1 MAVTLR
7 KGKASES
14 RLPDGRHEPAV
25 RHAGRRSWYQLLA
38 ALAILA
44 GAGFLSWQIVSG
56 ANSKSAYVPQSLSEC
71 QRQTPRDYQCYAKYY
86 AVMTYDQGPKA
97 AFVDMEREYNDD
109 PFVKSECH
117 QLAHIVGRTS
127 YEKQGSLE
135 KAYAEGDNFCW
146 SGFYHGAIERAIV
159 KMGDESIKKNTAT
172 ICESFARKEPYS
184 FNHFNCVHG
193 LGHGLMAIAK
203 YDLFN
208 GLQLCKAT
216 KTTWE
221 QESCYGGVFMENVMV
236 ASRGDGTSAYLDPA
250 RPLYPCTDV
259 EQDFKQQ
266 CYLMQTSYILQHN
279 GYDFAKTFQE
289 CAKADSGFTTTC
301 YQSIGRDASGST
313 NSDVNRTLANCQ
325 QAPAGDTEAIRNCM
339 FGAERDFVSY
349 FHSDAQA
356 RQLCQA
362 FGGEYVEEC
371 DADVTRYYSTF

>member
-1 MAVTLR
+1 MAVKIR
-7 KGKASES
+7 KGKASQNVASEE
-14 RLPDGRHEPAV
+14 RHGPAL
-25 RHAGRRSWYQLLA
+25 RRAGRRSWHQLIA
-38 ALAILA
+38 ALVILA
-44 GAGFLSWQIVSG
+44 GSGFLSWQIVSG
-56 ANSKSAYVPQSLSEC
+56 ANTKSAYVPQSLSEC

-216 KTTWE
+216 KTSWE

-236 ASRGDGTSAYLDPA
+236 AARGDGTSAYLDA
-250 RPLYPCTDV
+250 SRPLYPCTDV

-279 GYDFAKTFQE
+279 GYDFATTFQE
-289 CAKADSGFTTTC
+289 CAKADSGYTTTC

-313 NSDVNRTLANCQ
+313 NSDVNRTLANCL
-325 QAPAGDTEAIRNCM
+325 QAPAEDTEAVRNCM
-339 FGAERDFVSY
+339 LGAERDFVSY

-362 FGGEYVEEC
+362 FGEPYVAEC